1 MKNHKYVFFI
11 ILEFYLFELISA
23 EKKILILEG
32 DYFDKAIQNAISSK
46 NKLFLIFHVQKC
58 QYCTHS
64 LKVLKNQV
72 IKNYEDDENIFFGS
86 VNLDEQSNVW
96 LGIRF
101 NITKI
106 PFIILIENRKMYHF
120 ESQFE
125 ESLVVKFINEEKNVE
140 DGEEI
145 PPAVSFKRKFEI
157 AVEELTET
165 IQGTLNKYL
174 GTKKWSSKMTY
185 ILLIILFI
193 GVIYIESS
201 IITKCKNLCKLN
213 KKVKKEDKKET
224 NSEIKNENNEN
235 NVQKKKNE

>member
-1 MKNHKYVFFI
+1 MKNLNYVLFI
-11 ILEFYLFELISA
+11 MLEFYLFGLISS
-23 EKKILILEG
+23 EKKILLIEG
-32 DYFDKAIQNAISSK
+32 DYFDKAIQNAISS
-46 NKLFLIFHVQKC
+46 NYKLFLIFHVKKC

-86 VNLDEQSNVW
+86 VNLDDQSNVW

-106 PFIILIENRKMYHF
+106 PYIILIENKRMYHF

-140 DGEEI
+140 DGLEI
-145 PPAVSFKRKFEI
+145 PPSVSFRKKFEI

-165 IQGTLNKYL
+165 IQGTLKKYL
-174 GTKKWSSKMTY
+174 GLKMWSSKMTY
-185 ILLIILFI
+185 ILLAFLFVS
-193 GVIYIESS
+193 VIYIESS
-201 IITKCKNLCKLN
+201 IINKCKNLCKFN
-213 KKVKKEDKKET
+213 KKVKKEDKNTSET
-224 NSEIKNENNEN
+224 KNENNEY
-235 NVQKKKNE
+235 KKKKE

>member
-1 MKNHKYVFFI
+1 MKNLKYVLFI

-23 EKKILILEG
+23 EKKILILDG

-46 NKLFLIFHVQKC
+46 YKLFLIFHVQKC
-58 QYCTHS
+58 QYCTHA
-64 LKVLKNQV
+64 LKVLKSQV
-72 IKNYEDDENIFFGS
+72 IKNYDDDENIFFGS

-101 NITKI
+101 NISRI
-106 PFIILIENRKMYHF
+106 PYIILIENKKMYHF

-145 PPAVSFKRKFEI
+145 PPAVTFKRKFGI

-165 IQGTLNKYL
+165 IQGYLNKYL
-174 GTKKWSSKMTY
+174 GTKAWSSKMTY
-185 ILLIILFI
+185 ILLIMCFI

-201 IITKCKNLCKLN
+201 IINKCKNLCKFN
-213 KKVKKEDKKET
+213 KKVKEEDKKET
-224 NSEIKNENNEN
+224 ISKIKNE
-235 NVQKKKNE
+235 KNEQKNKKE

>member
-1 MKNHKYVFFI
+1 MKNLKYVLFI

-23 EKKILILEG
+23 EKKILILDG

-46 NKLFLIFHVQKC
+46 YKLFLIFHVQKC
-58 QYCTHS
+58 QYCTHV
-64 LKVLKNQV
+64 LKVLKSQV

-101 NITKI
+101 NISRI
-106 PFIILIENRKMYHF
+106 PYIILIENKKMYHF

-145 PPAVSFKRKFEI
+145 PPAVTFKRKFGI

-165 IQGTLNKYL
+165 IQGYLNKYL
-174 GTKKWSSKMTY
+174 GTKAWSSKMTY
-185 ILLIILFI
+185 ILLIMCFI

-201 IITKCKNLCKLN
+201 IINKCKNLCKFN
-213 KKVKKEDKKET
+213 KKVKEEDKKET
-224 NSEIKNENNEN
+224 ISKIKNE
-235 NVQKKKNE
+235 KNEQKNKKE